1 MHMARYKAAQL
12 GQMGLH
18 WSRGREPG
26 RYGNERIDPERTRL
40 NYDLAADG
48 TGRTVAE
55 RAADCIA
62 RPAVRALRR
71 ADVNLVCDWVVTL
84 PGDWPDGRD
93 PREFFEAADAAL
105 RARYE
110 RPGTG
115 NVLGAWVH
123 MDETTPHMHWAH
135 VPLAADENP
144 RHAEAWKVSADA
156 VYTRAELRRA
166 HPEVQAAVREATGCA
181 CSLLLDE
188 GDAQRRALSHVP
200 HEQLDAARAEMDE
213 RAEQARREAAEAS
226 RAAEEAAV
234 RMEAARRAERAA
246 RAAQEAAEA
255 AMRQAEERA
264 EQARARLEGLRR
276 DGDAAEERVAKL
288 EGERSAVYER
298 LAGLPGKAERDA
310 AELRELEAEFVSLRD
325 REREAQARNR
335 ALRETLEGLCG
346 RVATL
351 GQDVRG
357 LGERLSRAR
366 SELQALARACW
377 RAGATLY
384 ARLSR
389 WGREALSE
397 AGYRVRDPLERTI
410 DNGMHR

>member
-12 GQMGLH
+12 NQMGLH
-18 WSRGREPG
+18 WSRGRAPG
-26 RYGNERIDPERTRL
+26 HYGNVNIDDSRTRL

-55 RAADCIA
+55 RAAACVA
-62 RPAVRALRR
+62 RPDVRALRR

-166 HPEVQAAVREATGCA
+166 HPEVQAAVREATGCE

-200 HEQLDAARAEMDE
+200 QKELDAARAEIDKM
-213 RAEQARREAAEAS
+213 AEYARREAAEAS
-226 RAAEEAAV
+226 RAADEAAA

-255 AMRQAEERA
+255 ARREAEAQA

-276 DGDAAEERVAKL
+276 DGDAAEDRVAKL
-288 EGERSAVYER
+288 EAERKQVYER

-310 AELRELEAEFVSLRD
+310 AELRELG
-325 REREAQARNR
+325 ERKA
-335 ALRETLEGLCG
+335 ALER
-346 RVATL
+346 
-351 GQDVRG
+351 DVRG

-366 SELQALARACW
+366 SELQALAHACW
-377 RAGATLY
+377 RAGAVLY

-389 WGREALSE
+389 WGREALAE
-397 AGYRVRDPLERTI
+397 AGYRVRDPLERSRGR
-410 DNGMHR
+410 GMDDMGMEL